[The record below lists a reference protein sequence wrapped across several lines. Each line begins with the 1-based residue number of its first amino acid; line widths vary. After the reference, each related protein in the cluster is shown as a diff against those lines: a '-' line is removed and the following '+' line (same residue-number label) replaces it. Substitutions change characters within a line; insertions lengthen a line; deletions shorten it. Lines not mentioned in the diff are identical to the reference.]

1 MIPEE
6 QCKYLTVSVINMHS
20 SENETTDLYLMI
32 AVDGYAVLYGSSIYH
47 VGSLAFK
54 VYFIVGVQVCR
65 A

>member
-32 AVDGYAVLYGSSIYH
+32 AEDGYAVLYGSSIYH